1 MPTRQ
6 VCVAAVQMD
15 CAVGRSEEN
24 LAHAARWVESAA
36 RQGAELVLLPELAPG
51 GYALSEELWS
61 TAEPFDGCTTAWLRT
76 QARRWG
82 VYLGTSFLEAEG
94 EHFYNSFVLA
104 TPEGEIAGRVR
115 KSKPALFE
123 SYLFS
128 GAGDPHVLTT
138 ALGRIGVAICYE
150 NLLFEHLR
158 DLYHEGAELLLQP
171 LAAGL
176 PAEILPGDAARFY
189 RMFTYDRTYFAR
201 TLGAPTVMANRCS
214 VLPGPPQPA
223 AKRIHGFLGLSIVV
237 DADGAV
243 KGELDGEEGV
253 IVADVQMG
261 GRKAAQP
268 PRPFRRRWA
277 IPPPWYAELW
287 PLREAWGGRAYRHNE
302 RRRAAA
308 LAVSLRAAVQPTADQ
323 ELIHA

>member
-1 MPTRQ
+1 MDTRKTR
-6 VCVAAVQMD
+6 VAAVQLD

-24 LAHAARWVESAA
+24 LAHAAHWVEAA
-36 RQGAELVLLPELAPG
+36 VRQGAELVLLPELAPG

-61 TAEPFDGCTTAWLRT
+61 TAEPFDGCTTAWLRS

-82 VYLGTSFLEAEG
+82 IYLGTSFLEAEG

-128 GAGDPHVLTT
+128 GANDPHVLPT

-150 NLLFEHLR
+150 NVLFEHLS
-158 DLYHEGAELLLQP
+158 DLYRQGVDLLLQP

-176 PAEILPGDAARFY
+176 PTQIVPGDAARFY

-214 VLPGPPQPA
+214 VLPGSPQPA

-237 DADGAV
+237 DADGSV

-253 IVADVQMG
+253 IVADVQVGG
-261 GRKAAQP
+261 GRRAAQP

-277 IPPPWYAELW
+277 VPPPWYAELW
-287 PLREAWGGRAYRHNE
+287 PLREAWAARAYRRNQ
-302 RRRAAA
+302 RRKACALAAARRAVAPP
-308 LAVSLRAAVQPTADQ
+308 VPV
-323 ELIHA
+323 